1 MRAIPSRAAY
11 HPHTKTTASLPG
23 LPAYR
28 TPCTHPSAAT
38 NIASLY
44 QNRCS
49 SQQRPP
55 QGTARGDAPTS
66 TLAAGLS
73 TCSDFK
79 IVAPS
84 LVTVTLCPRPVDCRI
99 LSCKTKRPQPIIS
112 SIPGGFHRHH
122 HHYPPPIQTPRP
134 LQPSQEPLL
143 PTTRYVIST
152 LEPPAK
158 INNNP
163 INIRC
168 GAWHVGQAFP
178 THDSRAT
185 LPTPPTS
192 HETHADI
199 KGKRSYHSFGTQ
211 RALHQV
217 RYRHGTNEGGLRM
230 QTK

>member
-99 LSCKTKRPQPIIS
+99 LSCKTNRPQPIIS
-112 SIPGGFHRHH
+112 SIPGARHRHH
-122 HHYPPPIQTPRP
+122 CPPPIQYTNATATIPGNHSLCDLHTGATSKKSNKYP
-134 LQPSQEPLL
+134 LRRMARRAGIPNARL
-143 PTTRYVIST
+143 PCAGT
-152 LEPPAK
+152 
-158 INNNP
+158 
-163 INIRC
+163 
-168 GAWHVGQAFP
+168 
-178 THDSRAT
+178 DAT
-185 LPTPPTS
+185 DVP
-192 HETHADI
+192 
-199 KGKRSYHSFGTQ
+199 
-211 RALHQV
+211 
-217 RYRHGTNEGGLRM
+217 
-230 QTK
+230 